1 MEDNL
6 WWKTPFGGRWTS
18 VEEKLLWQTTFGGRQ
33 PLVEESF
40 GGRQP
45 LVLTPSLDSHS
56 KTESKLEL
64 QSAASTGNRIC
75 HRRKMYVALCMH
87 MVAEKKT
94 FLGKDNKTII
104 I

>member
-1 MEDNL
+1 MVL
-6 WWKTPFGGRWTS
+6 ALLAQ
-18 VEEKLLWQTTFGGRQ
+18 EKLRWQTTFGGRQ
-33 PLVEESF
+33 PLV
-40 GGRQP
+40 
-45 LVLTPSLDSHS
+45 LTLTPFFDSHS

-64 QSAASTGNRIC
+64 QSAASTRNRIC
-75 HRRKMYVALCMH
+75 HHRKMYVALCMH